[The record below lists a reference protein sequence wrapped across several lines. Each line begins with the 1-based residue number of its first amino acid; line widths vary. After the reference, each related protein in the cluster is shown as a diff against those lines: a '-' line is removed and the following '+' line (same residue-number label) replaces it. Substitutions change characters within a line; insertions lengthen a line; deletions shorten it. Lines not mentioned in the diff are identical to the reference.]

1 MGLGA
6 IPYPYERNDAG
17 EMTLANQATNTS
29 IDRPIPGPT
38 LQDTALDI
46 FTTALED
53 CNIAAAFD
61 RNLHFE
67 ENTLLLHPT
76 SPPRP
81 DAIDL
86 SRYKKVFV
94 IAFGKAALTMTDA
107 LLERLPQK
115 LNIHGVCSAPSI
127 PKEHTRQIR
136 YFAGGHPL
144 PNKESFAAAKATRKL
159 LKSARKDTFIFFLI
173 SGGGSAMHEL
183 PLDKRISLEDT
194 IAFHESLV
202 ASGATIT
209 EVNTVRKYFSAV
221 KGGRLALAAP
231 EAKKLTLLLAD
242 VPLKDRAA
250 VASSP
255 TIQDESTLDECR
267 EILARHK
274 LLERFP
280 FAVREHFRSL
290 GLETSAS
297 LPSPQKPDTSKSALK
312 KLHRLNKED
321 DADPALAFANSR
333 FETLLSNH
341 DFVNAACRRAAA
353 LGFDVVVD
361 NSCDD
366 WDYAKAAD
374 YLLERFHA
382 LRAEHPRLCLLSSG
396 EVTVA
401 LGPDPG
407 CGGRN
412 QQLALTAALDL
423 AKHPDEN
430 LVFLSAGSD
439 GIDGDSPAAGALAD
453 PTTIPRARSYHF
465 NPEKTLAEFDTC
477 TLFTALG
484 DSIVTGPTGNNLR
497 DLRILLAVA
506 NSTKPSF

>member
-1 MGLGA
+1 LT
-6 IPYPYERNDAG
+6 IP
-17 EMTLANQATNTS
+17 LA
-29 IDRPIPGPT
+29 DRP
-38 LQDTALDI
+38 LADTALDI

-61 RNLHFE
+61 RHLHFE
-67 ENTLLLHPT
+67 ENTLLLHPP
-76 SPPRP
+76 SPHQP

-86 SRYKKVFV
+86 SRFKKIFV
-94 IAFGKAALTMTDA
+94 IAFGKAALTMTNA
-107 LLERLPQK
+107 LLDRLPQK
-115 LNIHGVCSAPSI
+115 LNIHGVCSAPTL

-144 PNKESFAAAKATRKL
+144 PNKDSFAAAKATLKL

-183 PLDKRISLEDT
+183 PLNKHISLEDT

-209 EVNTVRKYFSAV
+209 EINTVRKYFSAV
-221 KGGRLALAAP
+221 KGGRLALSAP
-231 EAKKLTLLLAD
+231 EANKLTLLLAD
-242 VPLKDRAA
+242 VPLKDRTA

-255 TIQDESTLDECR
+255 TIQDESTLQQCR
-267 EILARHK
+267 EILIRYK
-274 LLERFP
+274 MLERFP
-280 FAVREHFRSL
+280 FKIREHYAML
-290 GLETSAS
+290 GLENSAA
-297 LPSPQKPDTSKSALK
+297 SPAVSKPGRSMLALS
-312 KLHRLNKED
+312 RKEE
-321 DADPALAFANSR
+321 ADPAVAFANSR

-341 DFVNAACRRAAA
+341 DFVNAACQRGTA
-353 LGFDVVVD
+353 LGFKVVVD

-366 WDYAKAAD
+366 WDYVKAAD
-374 YLLERFHA
+374 YLLDRFHA

-396 EVTVA
+396 EVTVT

-423 AKHPDEN
+423 ANYPGEN

-439 GIDGDSPAAGALAD
+439 GIDGDSPAAGAIAD
-453 PTTIPRARSYHF
+453 TTTISRARAYHF
-465 NPEKTLAEFDTC
+465 DPEQTLAEFDSC

-497 DLRILLAVA
+497 DLRVLLAVSA
-506 NSTKPSF
+506 STKLPS